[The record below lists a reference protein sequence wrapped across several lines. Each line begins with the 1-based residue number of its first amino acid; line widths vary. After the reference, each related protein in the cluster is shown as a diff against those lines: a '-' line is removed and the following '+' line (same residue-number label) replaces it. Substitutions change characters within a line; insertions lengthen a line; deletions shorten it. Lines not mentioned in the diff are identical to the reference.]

1 VTELR
6 IVLQTV
12 WGWFLIRAAALRAS
26 DRNAGV
32 VMAQWVV
39 LTALGVAAA
48 IAVAAAIFAKVKS
61 AANNIQLK

>member
-1 VTELR
+1 VGELR

-12 WGWFLIRAAALRAS
+12 WGWFLTRAAVLRAS
-26 DRNAGV
+26 DRNAGL

-39 LTALGVAAA
+39 LTSVLVAAA
-48 IAVAAAIFAKVKS
+48 IAVAAIIVTKVKS